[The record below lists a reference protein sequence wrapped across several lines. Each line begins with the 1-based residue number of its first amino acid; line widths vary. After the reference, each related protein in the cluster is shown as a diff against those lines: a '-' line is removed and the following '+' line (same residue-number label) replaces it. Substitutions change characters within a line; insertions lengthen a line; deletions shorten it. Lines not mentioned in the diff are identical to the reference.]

1 MTKKEKERQ
10 EAIAELRGMLAPG
23 MEVVCILRHV
33 SRSGMVRDIS
43 PHIIQNGQIRSIAW
57 HTAKALDLP
66 LKDSHGS
73 NAVRVGGCGMDMG
86 FHLVYNLGRVLFPE
100 GFGIEG
106 EKQDTRRANPSVK
119 VRPASKEEAAEM
131 VKRGVEFSGRNRDAS
146 GWDDDGG
153 YALKCRWL

>member
-86 FHLVYNLGRVLFPE
+86 FWLVYKLGRVLFPE
-100 GFGIEG
+100 GFGLEMHFHG
-106 EKQDTRRANPSVK
+106 AEDCAK
-119 VRPASKEEAAEM
+119 RPTTKTEAARL
-131 VKRGVEFSGRNRDAS
+131 VQQGYLSRGRNGDTS